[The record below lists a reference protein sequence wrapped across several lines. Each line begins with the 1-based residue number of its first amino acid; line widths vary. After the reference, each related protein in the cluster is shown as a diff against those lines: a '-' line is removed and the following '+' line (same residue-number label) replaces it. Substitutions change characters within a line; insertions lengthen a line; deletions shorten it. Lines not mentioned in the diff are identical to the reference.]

1 MLRFAKPP
9 FTFWVYAV
17 EIVITFCVNLLR
29 FALRFYISGNV
40 TFCGPTIRS
49 IHARAIIGRK
59 RGLAGIGT
67 KLLGVKLLN
76 TLQQVS
82 KLTSTN

>member
-1 MLRFAKPP
+1 MP
-9 FTFWVYAV
+9 FPGFY
-17 EIVITFCVNLLR
+17 FLL
-29 FALRFYISGNV
+29 
-40 TFCGPTIRS
+40 PTIDS

-67 KLLGVKLLN
+67 TLVGVKLLN

-82 KLTSTN
+82 KLTSIN

>member
-1 MLRFAKPP
+1 MDDRGSEVARL
-9 FTFWVYAV
+9 
-17 EIVITFCVNLLR
+17 IVRSVARCYDGSYDRSFG
-29 FALRFYISGNV
+29 A
-40 TFCGPTIRS
+40 TIDS

-67 KLLGVKLLN
+67 KLVGVKLLN
-76 TLQQVS
+76 TLQQVT

>member
-1 MLRFAKPP
+1 MQVKGMMELGGKRSDVFPE
-9 FTFWVYAV
+9 FWSGKNSQTISVHAV
-17 EIVITFCVNLLR
+17 ANQLAPRKCL
-29 FALRFYISGNV
+29 
-40 TFCGPTIRS
+40 IRS

-67 KLLGVKLLN
+67 KLVGVKLLN